1 MNRKMRKIK
10 TIGLVIILLS
20 TVSCSNGQ
28 SKSETK
34 KENNEKVKI
43 EIPKFEIE
51 FPKTEFKVERTENRD
66 YSLNV
71 IITNQIL
78 QGAENNN
85 PFMYFIAYNELPE
98 KLKNAIEK
106 EPEALKTA
114 FQAMLTSSATKLGGT
129 DFQFKEIELN
139 EWSGTESI
147 CKVFEGKGIIKS
159 RVYLIENYI
168 FMISA
173 GGKEI
178 SIEKVDNFLNS
189 FKIKK

>member
-1 MNRKMRKIK
+1 MNEKMQRIKVIGLSFFLLFTISCSCGQSNSEKNNIVK
-10 TIGLVIILLS
+10 TII
-20 TVSCSNGQ
+20 
-28 SKSETK
+28 ETP
-34 KENNEKVKI
+34 E
-43 EIPKFEIE
+43 FEIE

-71 IITNQIL
+71 TVTNQIL

-98 KLKNAIEK
+98 KLKSMIEK
-106 EPEALKTA
+106 EPSELSTA

-129 DFQFKEIELN
+129 DFQFKGINLN
-139 EWSGTESI
+139 EWKGTESI
-147 CKVFEGKGIIKS
+147 CKVFEGNGIIKS

-189 FKIKK
+189 FEIKK